1 MLRAITGGE
10 KKTLVEEAKARM
22 KRARKK
28 HQQLLVEFANLL
40 SQEIPIVV
48 LRAAELNLT
57 RYDWDMSKSETF
69 EAQKLKSKYFLL
81 SETTLKMDEWQ
92 YVHEALVS
100 RLKAEPDISWKPFI
114 DTAPFQLTLIWETV

>member
-1 MLRAITGGE
+1 MLRAITGAE
-10 KKTLVEEAKARM
+10 KKTLVEEAKTRM
-22 KRARKK
+22 KRAHKK

-69 EAQKLKSKYFLL
+69 ELQKTKSKYFLL
-81 SETTLKMDEWQ
+81 AETTLKVDEWRS
-92 YVHEALVS
+92 VHEILAS
-100 RLKAEPDISWKPFI
+100 RLKAEPDLSWKPFS
-114 DTAPFQLTLIWETV
+114 DTTPSNLTLIWDHV